1 MSSRLR
7 VQRYIAFLR
16 ARLSPEGVLG
26 LHLTIGSVALIGSA
40 WLFGGVAE
48 DLITG
53 DPLTI
58 VDALISEWFRS
69 HATPSSTV
77 RMELVS
83 SAASAAAVLGLSA
96 AASIVML
103 WKRRWYALLALVLV
117 VPGGIFLNLML
128 KIAFARARPG
138 WGSVDL
144 FGYSFP
150 SGHTMMAT
158 LLYGAL
164 GVFFVVAV
172 KSWWSRAITAALV
185 LTLICA
191 VGFSRIYLGAH
202 YFSDVVAAFAAGA
215 AWLAICLTAVETL
228 RRRRKKAFP

>member
-172 KSWWSRAITAALV
+172 KSW
-185 LTLICA
+185 
-191 VGFSRIYLGAH
+191 
-202 YFSDVVAAFAAGA
+202 
-215 AWLAICLTAVETL
+215 
-228 RRRRKKAFP
+228 